1 MVIRRTYEK
10 IIRFFSKRSFLMLYP
25 VVDIWL
31 YLVKEELVKELREL
45 EKPYKFEPCDFD
57 FELTRPNKLEML
69 SL

>member
-1 MVIRRTYEK
+1 
-10 IIRFFSKRSFLMLYP
+10 MLYP